1 MHDPSKFIGAT
12 HVSEAERESLRA
24 LEKWGMCDVFR
35 RHHSDEKLFSWWDYR
50 AGAFNQGHGMRIDL
64 VMATESAA
72 AKCRWI
78 SVDRQARK
86 GDKPSDHA
94 PVVVDIDV

>member
-1 MHDPSKFIGAT
+1 MNELRLLDPFLRDPFDDTLRGLMRPWRVGLLDGAP
-12 HVSEAERESLRA
+12 R
-24 LEKWGMCDVFR
+24 
-35 RHHSDEKLFSWWDYR
+35 
-50 AGAFNQGHGMRIDL
+50 MRIDL
-64 VMATESAA
+64 VMATASAA
-72 AKCRWI
+72 TKCRWI